1 MSDVREGDPEEFS
14 AALRESVATDAAVV
28 EAAFSE
34 RSPQNPGGS
43 AVVPG
48 ELARATSLVERRA
61 CESPDDVSTLVAVA
75 KTECGWWLLA
85 ELVGR
90 ASGEPPEDSLV
101 ESLARATGRS
111 AGSVFETLH
120 TTVLPRLL
128 VSDLA
133 VHVDSVASPPEYDA
147 AVELRSD
154 ADRELVGAVLLLT
167 AGAAELADAIEDD
180 ATPGP
185 GCDDGEFR
193 GPVERFSTVVR
204 RIRDASRRANR
215 SGLTS
220 GSASS
225 P

>member
-1 MSDVREGDPEEFS
+1 MSDVREGDTEEFS
-14 AALRESVATDAAVV
+14 VALRESVATDASVV
-28 EAAFSE
+28 DAAFAE
-34 RSPQNPGGS
+34 RSPQEPGDS
-43 AVVPG
+43 AVVPD

-61 CESPDDVSTLVAVA
+61 CESPDDVSTLVEVA

-85 ELVGR
+85 ELAGR
-90 ASGEPPEDSLV
+90 TSGEPPEESLV

-111 AGSVFETLH
+111 AESVFETLH

-154 ADRELVGAVLLLT
+154 ADRELVSAVLLLT
-167 AGAAELADAIEDD
+167 AGAAELAGASEGDAPPR
-180 ATPGP
+180 PGR
-185 GCDDGEFR
+185 DDGEFR
-193 GPVERFSTVVR
+193 GPVERFSTVVGL
-204 RIRDASRRANR
+204 IRDASRRTGR
-215 SGLTS
+215 SGLAS
-220 GSASS
+220 GSTSS